1 MRLSLAHGSRA
12 IGAIGLAVAFSSSSS
27 RNAFAQTRAAYPDT
41 QLTRPRVELFG
52 QLVSDVIYDFYQSA
66 PASFDV
72 VRPTQLPA
80 FSDEFGRDGRQ
91 YFSVRPTRFGV
102 RTAFPTKLGRIDG
115 IFDWDLSGTSLQPA
129 RAGFALV
136 RAYASLGKWGVGQY
150 DSPFMDIGVFP
161 SSLEYW
167 GPSGMVFFRNVQVR
181 YMPIQG
187 ASRVTVAL
195 ERPGASGDRG
205 DPDNF
210 GHLDLENVVGRY
222 PWPDLSVEARLAR
235 GWGYVKLSGI
245 ARGIHWDDL
254 LRRDTIDLDGS
265 AFGWGLSLSSNI
277 KTAKH
282 NVVKAQITYGEAI
295 ESYISDAPFDI
306 GIETNSRDHF
316 RPVTG
321 KPLPVLAGTAFYD
334 HTWNST
340 LTTSLGYSG
349 VRITNSDGQTSLAFH
364 SGQYALVNLL
374 YSPEGDLLF
383 GGELQW
389 GHRKNEFDG
398 FGSNDLRIQLT
409 ARVNYSMM
417 LKEQKENDNGK

>member
-52 QLVSDVIYDFYQSA
+52 QLVSDVIYDFYQNA
-66 PASFDV
+66 PAWFDV

-167 GPSGMVFFRNVQVR
+167 GHREWSSFAMCRFATCRFR
-181 YMPIQG
+181 
-187 ASRVTVAL
+187 
-195 ERPGASGDRG
+195 
-205 DPDNF
+205 
-210 GHLDLENVVGRY
+210 
-222 PWPDLSVEARLAR
+222 ARRA
-235 GWGYVKLSGI
+235 
-245 ARGIHWDDL
+245 
-254 LRRDTIDLDGS
+254 
-265 AFGWGLSLSSNI
+265 
-277 KTAKH
+277 
-282 NVVKAQITYGEAI
+282 
-295 ESYISDAPFDI
+295 
-306 GIETNSRDHF
+306 
-316 RPVTG
+316 
-321 KPLPVLAGTAFYD
+321 
-334 HTWNST
+334 
-340 LTTSLGYSG
+340 
-349 VRITNSDGQTSLAFH
+349 
-364 SGQYALVNLL
+364 
-374 YSPEGDLLF
+374 
-383 GGELQW
+383 
-389 GHRKNEFDG
+389 
-398 FGSNDLRIQLT
+398 
-409 ARVNYSMM
+409 
-417 LKEQKENDNGK
+417 